1 MIRHIPRNS
10 CDLIAMAD
18 MRCNFIAI
26 VVLLALGVIALRSA
40 SPVTNSSAAN
50 TSAPRWWLV
59 VTAFVSGPASA
70 LAWFAADMLWISPGD
85 YLVANDYAEPQIP
98 IMTIGI
104 IGGTIGAMA
113 IWGSECMTCCSRRMR
128 RRITTNVADEQ
139 SHAQE
144 PAAEPVSNGKL
155 SPPAR

>member
-1 MIRHIPRNS
+1 MIRHILRYS
-10 CDLIAMAD
+10 SDLIALAD
-18 MRCNFIAI
+18 MRANFIA
-26 VVLLALGVIALRSA
+26 VAVLLVLGVIVLRSV
-40 SPVTNSSAAN
+40 SPVANTSAVN

-70 LAWFAADMLWISPGD
+70 LAWFAADVLWISPGD

-98 IMTIGI
+98 IMIIGI
-104 IGGTIGAMA
+104 IGGTIGAIA
-113 IWGSECMTCCSRRMR
+113 IWGSECMTCCSMRMR
-128 RRITTNVADEQ
+128 SRITTNVADEQ

-144 PAAEPVSNGKL
+144 PAAEPVSNGEF